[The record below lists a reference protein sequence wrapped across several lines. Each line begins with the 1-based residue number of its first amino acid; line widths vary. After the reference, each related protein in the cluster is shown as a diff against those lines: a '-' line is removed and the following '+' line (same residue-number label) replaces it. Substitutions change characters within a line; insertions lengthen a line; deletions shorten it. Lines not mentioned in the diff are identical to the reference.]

1 MSIDLL
7 PAALRQPAIGDG
19 SFPAGT
25 PIAVPSGDGAPTEVM
40 VETLVRGDRVLT
52 LAGPVAVR
60 HVTTTRIEPA
70 ARGPDAPPRAR
81 LIPVRVTAGAF
92 GEGQPVADLVLP
104 PEQMVHVLD
113 ATLPQ
118 GALVPLGALVNGTT
132 IRREAVQEA
141 ASWVRLELDRPG
153 VVIAAG
159 LLVAARH
166 DPSAP
171 PAASFLPPGPTT
183 VALRRRLARM
193 PAPMEVVAEAVTEAV
208 VEAVASEAIDEAA
221 PAPELVVE
229 AEPVA
234 EALVVPEPSVEEAVA
249 EVVEAPEA
257 AVPEPAEPEPAVA
270 ESGPVEVLRV
280 MVQGQALA
288 LLDGSGPEAWQYW
301 LPEGAIVARLVSP
314 RGLPANTTAA
324 EREQTRRFGV
334 AVRAILVDDA
344 PLALDGPA
352 IGDGFHNLESAGS
365 ASWRWTNGEAVVH
378 LPPSGARRRLTV
390 QITDWHRMLQ
400 PE

>member
-40 VETLVRGDRVLT
+40 VEALMRGDRVLT
-52 LAGPVAVR
+52 LAGPVSVR
-60 HVTTTRIEPA
+60 HVTTTRIEPP

-132 IRREAVQEA
+132 IRREAAQEA

-171 PAASFLPPGPTT
+171 PAASFLPPGPAT

-193 PAPMEVVAEAVTEAV
+193 PVPMEVVAEAVEDA
-208 VEAVASEAIDEAA
+208 AAASEAIDEAA
-221 PAPELVVE
+221 PAPEPVAETAQVVE
-229 AEPVA
+229 APVA
-234 EALVVPEPSVEEAVA
+234 PEPLAEEAVA
-249 EVVEAPEA
+249 EDAVVPEP
-257 AVPEPAEPEPAVA
+257 AVPEPAVP
-270 ESGPVEVLRV
+270 ESGPLEVLRV
-280 MVQGQALA
+280 MVQGQALT
-288 LLDGSGPEAWQYW
+288 LLDGSGPEAWHYW

-314 RGLPANTTAA
+314 RGLPANTSAA
-324 EREQTRRFGV
+324 DREQTRRFGV
-334 AVRAILVDDA
+334 AVRAILLDDA
-344 PLALDGPA
+344 KLALDGPA

>member
-40 VETLVRGDRVLT
+40 VEALVRGDRVLT

-60 HVTTTRIEPA
+60 HVTTTRIEPP

-132 IRREAVQEA
+132 IRRETAQEA

-171 PAASFLPPGPTT
+171 PAASFLPPGPAT

-193 PAPMEVVAEAVTEAV
+193 PAPVEVVAET
-208 VEAVASEAIDEAA
+208 VEDAAAASEAIDEAA
-221 PAPELVVE
+221 PAPEPVAETPDVAE
-229 AEPVA
+229 PSAEEPVA
-234 EALVVPEPSVEEAVA
+234 E
-249 EVVEAPEA
+249 
-257 AVPEPAEPEPAVA
+257 EPAVPEPAVA
-270 ESGPVEVLRV
+270 ESGPLEALRV

-288 LLDGSGPEAWQYW
+288 LLDGSGAEAWHYW
-301 LPEGAIVARLVSP
+301 LPEGTIVARLVSP
-314 RGLPANTTAA
+314 RGLPANTTAT

-344 PLALDGPA
+344 KLALDGPA

>member
-40 VETLVRGDRVLT
+40 VEALVRGDRVLT

-60 HVTTTRIEPA
+60 HVTTTRIEPP

-132 IRREAVQEA
+132 IRRETAQEA

-171 PAASFLPPGPTT
+171 PAASFLPPGPAT

-193 PAPMEVVAEAVTEAV
+193 PAPVEVVAET
-208 VEAVASEAIDEAA
+208 VEDAAAASEAIDEAA
-221 PAPELVVE
+221 PAPEPVAE
-229 AEPVA
+229 APDVAEPSAEEPVA
-234 EALVVPEPSVEEAVA
+234 EEP
-249 EVVEAPEA
+249 
-257 AVPEPAEPEPAVA
+257 AVPEPAVPEPAVA
-270 ESGPVEVLRV
+270 ESGPLEALRV

-288 LLDGSGPEAWQYW
+288 LLDGSGAEAWHYW

-314 RGLPANTTAA
+314 RGLPANTTAT

-344 PLALDGPA
+344 KLALDGPA